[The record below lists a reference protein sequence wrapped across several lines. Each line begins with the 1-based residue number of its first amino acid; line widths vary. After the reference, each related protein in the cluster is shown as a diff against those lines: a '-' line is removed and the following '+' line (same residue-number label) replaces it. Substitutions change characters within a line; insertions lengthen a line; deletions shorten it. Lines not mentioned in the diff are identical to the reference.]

1 LLIGRALPPLYAVFM
16 HILPAGNAVCDI
28 LSDWVESLIAD
39 ATVFTI
45 GVRSQSFAVFLQL
58 GLEKG

>member
-1 LLIGRALPPLYAVFM
+1 M